1 MNIEIRLF
9 EALKKLANDKDFNSL
24 NVSVLCKK
32 AGIHR
37 QTFYKHY
44 DTKFDFIE
52 PFFIYLINE
61 NFNYKD
67 KKLGNLL
74 VDFISLL
81 NDKYT
86 NFIINNEYIS
96 SKVLNLLDVLIKNII
111 LQYDNNLTKSE
122 MILAIGGIK
131 NYLYLMLYH
140 PDDFN
145 NEDVKDDINNY
156 LDKLYI
162 NKTYRGD

>member
-1 MNIEIRLF
+1 MYKTLHSKM
-9 EALKKLANDKDFNSL
+9 ALEVPSKLNFYCQL
-24 NVSVLCKK
+24 TVLSPST
-32 AGIHR
+32 I
-37 QTFYKHY
+37 
-44 DTKFDFIE
+44 
-52 PFFIYLINE
+52 L
-61 NFNYKD
+61 
-67 KKLGNLL
+67 LL

-81 NDKYT
+81 NDKYS

-96 SKVLNLLDVLIKNII
+96 YKFLNLLDVLIKNII